1 MARTDN
7 YLIQAQQAKACF
19 LTYDAEALAKKLN
32 AKLDAEYLYTTFFGQ
47 SYRVSRKTG
56 DIQRLED
63 GAWRDG
69 NSYEEVMT
77 LLDLICDSREDR
89 HVSGRWK
96 AMQDFGLQFHQKLL
110 EDGHDPWA
118 ERFQNEL
125 PAFRRACLALGGKPL
140 PVGDAAYA
148 FEIFDG
154 LGIAVQLWLGGRRV
168 PAESALSVGRKRGSI
183 HPLRD
188 HVLRQGAAADENRG
202 EDGRIVKQL
211 TERIGKDT
219 LRFSCQYT
227 HPLGSPSG
235 RAVTAGD

>member
-89 HVSGRWK
+89 RVSGRWK

-110 EDGHDPWA
+110 EDGHDPWV

-148 FEIFDG
+148 FEVFDG
-154 LGIAVQLWLGGRRV
+154 LGIAVQLWLGDDEF
-168 PAESALSVGRKRGSI
+168 P
-183 HPLRD
+183 PNLRF
-188 HVLRQGAAADENRG
+188 LWDENAGQYIRY
-202 EDGRIVKQL
+202 ETMYFAKALLLTRIA
-211 TERIGKDT
+211 GKMEE
-219 LRFSCQYT
+219 S
-227 HPLGSPSG
+227 
-235 RAVTAGD
+235 

>member
-1 MARTDN
+1 MVRTDN
-7 YLIQAQQAKACF
+7 YLIQAQQAKVCF

-154 LGIAVQLWLGGRRV
+154 LGVAVQLWLGDDEF
-168 PAESALSVGRKRGSI
+168 P
-183 HPLRD
+183 PNLRF
-188 HVLRQGAAADENRG
+188 LWDENADQYIRY
-202 EDGRIVKQL
+202 ETMYFAKALLLSRI
-211 TERIGKDT
+211 
-219 LRFSCQYT
+219 
-227 HPLGSPSG
+227 
-235 RAVTAGD
+235 AGQMEES

>member
-7 YLIQAQQAKACF
+7 YLIQAQQAKSCF

-32 AKLDAEYLYTTFFGQ
+32 AKLDADFLYTTCFGQ

-56 DIQRLED
+56 DIQRLEN
-63 GAWRDG
+63 GAWQDG

-110 EDGHDPWA
+110 EDDHDPWA
-118 ERFQNEL
+118 ERFQNDL

-148 FEIFDG
+148 FEVFDG
-154 LGIAVQLWLGGRRV
+154 LSVAVQLWLGDDEF
-168 PAESALSVGRKRGSI
+168 P
-183 HPLRD
+183 PNLRF
-188 HVLRQGAAADENRG
+188 LWDENAGQYIRY
-202 EDGRIVKQL
+202 ETMYFAKALLLTRIA
-211 TERIGKDT
+211 GKMEE
-219 LRFSCQYT
+219 S
-227 HPLGSPSG
+227 
-235 RAVTAGD
+235 

>member
-89 HVSGRWK
+89 RVSGRWK
-96 AMQDFGLQFHQKLL
+96 AMQEPIEFVLMMLLSDLASVPMQDFGLQFHQKLL

-154 LGIAVQLWLGGRRV
+154 LGIAVQLWLGDEEF
-168 PAESALSVGRKRGSI
+168 P
-183 HPLRD
+183 PNLRF
-188 HVLRQGAAADENRG
+188 LWDENADQYIRY
-202 EDGRIVKQL
+202 ETMYFAKALLLNRIA
-211 TERIGKDT
+211 GKMEE
-219 LRFSCQYT
+219 S
-227 HPLGSPSG
+227 
-235 RAVTAGD
+235 